1 MTDPISRL
9 SRLHALASNPAHRLS
24 ILYDAPMQV
33 PTTVREMI
41 AGLAA
46 RTLTSE
52 AILANCYDT
61 IAQRENVVKAFLS
74 LVPREQALAQ
84 AREIDRRRAAG
95 EKLPP
100 TAGIPIAIKDNIAVA
115 NMRATAGSKML
126 ADYVSPFHATAVEK
140 LLTAGLIVIG
150 KTNTD
155 EYGFGSST
163 ENSAFGH
170 TTNPHDPTRVPG
182 GTSGGSAA
190 AVAAGFVPWA
200 LGSDTGGSVRQP
212 ASLCG
217 VVGLR
222 PTYGRVSRYGLIAYA
237 SSMDTIGPIATT
249 VEDAA
254 MLLNIIEG
262 RDDND
267 MTSRDFAQ
275 TQSPAQPRI
284 AIVSEYL
291 APPCNVEV
299 AAAVRSAADTART
312 VGASLTETSLATTQ
326 HALATYYII
335 ACVEAASNLGRYDGV
350 RYGHRAKDATSID
363 DMITR
368 SRSEAF
374 GSEAKRRIMLG
385 TYAASAGYSDQYYRK
400 ACEVRRLIKQD
411 FDRAFEHA
419 DFLLTPVSPST
430 AWKIGEKSTDPLA
443 MYLADV
449 LSVPASLAGVP
460 AIVIPW
466 GKDANGLPIGVQLT
480 AQSGNDDALIAFA
493 RKLAQ

>member
-1 MTDPISRL
+1 MFP
-9 SRLHALASNPAHRLS
+9 HALQPPEFLYSAAMQSPLTVLDMLPRLADRS
-24 ILYDAPMQV
+24 
-33 PTTVREMI
+33 
-41 AGLAA
+41 
-46 RTLTSE
+46 LTSE
-52 AILANCYDT
+52 AIVTRCYDA
-61 IAQRENVVKAFLS
+61 IAQRESTVKAFIS
-74 LVPREQALAQ
+74 LVPREDAIAQ
-84 AREIDRRRAAG
+84 ARAIDRRRAAG
-95 EKLPP
+95 EQLPA
-100 TAGIPIAIKDNIAVA
+100 TAGIPIAIKDNIVVA

-140 LLTAGLIVIG
+140 LLAAGLIIVG

-163 ENSAFGH
+163 ENSAFGPS
-170 TTNPHDPTRVPG
+170 TNPHDSTRVPG

-212 ASLCG
+212 ASFCG

-237 SSMDTIGPIATT
+237 SSMDTIGPIANS

-254 MLLNIIEG
+254 MLLSIIEG
-262 RDDND
+262 RDEND
-267 MTSRDFAQ
+267 MTSRSFAPVQ
-275 TQSPAQPRI
+275 PPAQPRV
-284 AIVSEYL
+284 AIVHEYL
-291 APPCNVEV
+291 APPCDPQI
-299 AAAVRSAADTART
+299 AAAVRAVAEAARA
-312 VGASLTETSLATTQ
+312 VGASLHETSLATTP

-411 FDRAFEHA
+411 FDKAFATA
-419 DFLLTPVSPST
+419 DFLLTPVSPTT
-430 AWKIGEKSTDPLA
+430 AWKLGEKSSDPMA
-443 MYLADV
+443 MYLADI

-460 AIVIPW
+460 AVVIPW
-466 GKDANGLPIGVQLT
+466 GKDTNGLPMGVQLT
-480 AQSGNDDALIAFA
+480 AQSGNDGALLAFA
-493 RKLAQ
+493 SKLQQHAP

>member
-1 MTDPISRL
+1 MPVP
-9 SRLHALASNPAHRLS
+9 SN
-24 ILYDAPMQV
+24 V
-33 PTTVREMI
+33 TEMI
-41 AGLAA
+41 PRLAA
-46 RTLTSE
+46 CTLTSE
-52 AILANCYDT
+52 SIVAMCYNAID
-61 IAQRENVVKAFLS
+61 QRESIVKAFLS

-84 AREIDRRRAAG
+84 ARAIDTRRAAG
-95 EKLPP
+95 EDLPP

-115 NMRATAGSKML
+115 NMRATAGSRML

-140 LLTAGLIVIG
+140 LLAAGLIVIG

-163 ENSAFGH
+163 ENSAFGPS
-170 TTNPHDPTRVPG
+170 TNPHDPTRVPG

-212 ASLCG
+212 ASFCG

-237 SSMDTIGPIATT
+237 SSMDTIGPIAHS

-254 MLLNIIEG
+254 LLLSIIEG

-267 MTSRDFAQ
+267 MTSRTFAPSQ
-275 TQSPAQPRI
+275 PPAQPRI
-284 AIVSEYL
+284 AIVNEYL
-291 APPCNVEV
+291 APPCDPQI
-299 AAAVRSAADTART
+299 AAAVRSAADAARA
-312 VGASLTETSLATTQ
+312 VGASLTQTSLATTP

-411 FDRAFEHA
+411 FDMAFQSA
-419 DFLLTPVSPST
+419 DFLLTPVSPTT
-430 AWKIGEKSTDPLA
+430 AWNLGEKSNDPMA
-443 MYLADV
+443 MYLADI

-466 GKDANGLPIGVQLT
+466 GKDTNGLPMGVQLT
-480 AQSGNDDALIAFA
+480 GQSGSESTLLAFA
-493 RKLAQ
+493 SKLQRQSR

>member
-1 MTDPISRL
+1 MQSPLTVSDMLPCL
-9 SRLHALASNPAHRLS
+9 SDGS
-24 ILYDAPMQV
+24 
-33 PTTVREMI
+33 
-41 AGLAA
+41 
-46 RTLTSE
+46 LTSE
-52 AILANCYDT
+52 AIITRCYDA
-61 IAQRENVVKAFLS
+61 IAQHECTIKAFIS
-74 LVPREQALAQ
+74 LVPREDAIAQ
-84 AREIDRRRAAG
+84 ARAIDRRRAAG
-95 EKLPP
+95 EQLPA

-126 ADYVSPFHATAVEK
+126 ADYISPFHATAVEK
-140 LLTAGLIVIG
+140 LLAAGLIVIG
-150 KTNTD
+150 KSNTD

-163 ENSAFGH
+163 ENSAFGPS
-170 TTNPHDPTRVPG
+170 TNPHDPTRVPG

-212 ASLCG
+212 ASFCG
-217 VVGLR
+217 VVGMR

-237 SSMDTIGPIATT
+237 SSMDTIGPIAHT

-254 MLLNIIEG
+254 LLLSIIEG
-262 RDDND
+262 RDGND
-267 MTSRDFAQ
+267 MTSRTFAPSQ
-275 TQSPAQPRI
+275 QPAQPRI
-284 AIVSEYL
+284 AIVNEYL
-291 APPCNVEV
+291 APPCNAEV
-299 AAAVRSAADTART
+299 AAAVRSAAAAARA

-411 FDRAFEHA
+411 FDCAFEQA
-419 DFLLTPVSPST
+419 DFLLTPVSPTT
-430 AWKIGEKSTDPLA
+430 AWRLGEKSNDPMA
-443 MYLADV
+443 MYLADI

-460 AIVIPW
+460 AVVIPW
-466 GKDANGLPIGVQLT
+466 CKDTNGLPIGVQLT
-480 AQSGNDDALIAFA
+480 SQSGNDNALLAFA
-493 RKLAQ
+493 QKLYTRRGT

>member
-1 MTDPISRL
+1 MQSPLTVSDMLPRL
-9 SRLHALASNPAHRLS
+9 LGGS
-24 ILYDAPMQV
+24 
-33 PTTVREMI
+33 
-41 AGLAA
+41 
-46 RTLTSE
+46 LTSE
-52 AILANCYDT
+52 AIITQCYNA
-61 IAQRENVVKAFLS
+61 IAQRESTIKAFIS
-74 LVPREQALAQ
+74 LTPREDALAQ
-84 AREIDRRRAAG
+84 ARAIDRRRAAG
-95 EKLPP
+95 EQLPA

-140 LLTAGLIVIG
+140 LLAAGLIVIG

-163 ENSAFGH
+163 ENSAFGPS
-170 TTNPHDPTRVPG
+170 TNPHDPTRVPG

-212 ASLCG
+212 ASFCG

-237 SSMDTIGPIATT
+237 SSMDTIGPIAHT

-254 MLLNIIEG
+254 LLLNIIEG

-267 MTSRDFAQ
+267 MTSRTFAPVQ
-275 TQSPAQPRI
+275 APAQPRI
-284 AIVSEYL
+284 AIVNEYL
-291 APPCNVEV
+291 APPCDPQI
-299 AAAVRSAADTART
+299 AAAVRSAADAARA
-312 VGASLTETSLATTQ
+312 VGASLTQTSLATTP

-411 FDRAFEHA
+411 FDMAFQSA
-419 DFLLTPVSPST
+419 DFLLTPVSPTT
-430 AWKIGEKSTDPLA
+430 AWKLGEKSNDPMA
-443 MYLADV
+443 MYLADI

-466 GKDANGLPIGVQLT
+466 GKDTNGLPMGVQLT
-480 AQSGNDDALIAFA
+480 GQSGSESALLAFA
-493 RKLAQ
+493 SKLQRQSR